1 MSTAFAERSP
11 ADPLAGRRHVV
22 TVDDYYRMAEVG
34 LLGPED
40 RVELI
45 EGEIIDM
52 TPIGSAHA
60 GCVDRLNNVLSP
72 SLHGRAIVRVQGP
85 VRLGR
90 RSEPQ
95 PDLAVLCY
103 RDDFY
108 ATAHPGPADVLLIIE
123 VADTTARYDR
133 DVKVPLYARQGIG
146 EVWLVDLEAG
156 RVEVYREP
164 EQGAYRRV
172 ERLREGM
179 LAPAAYPDVQ
189 VDIGA
194 LLA

>member
-1 MSTAFAERSP
+1 
-11 ADPLAGRRHVV
+11 
-22 TVDDYYRMAEVG
+22 
-34 LLGPED
+34 
-40 RVELI
+40 
-45 EGEIIDM
+45 
-52 TPIGSAHA
+52 
-60 GCVDRLNNVLSP
+60 
-72 SLHGRAIVRVQGP
+72 
-85 VRLGR
+85 
-90 RSEPQ
+90 
-95 PDLAVLCY
+95 
-103 RDDFY
+103 
-108 ATAHPGPADVLLIIE
+108 LLIIE